1 MQPQNMP
8 RHNSCLN
15 TLAIIDFISR
25 HFGKPE
31 DLLEG
36 LERELH
42 GLPDPLGFLK
52 DPNNWVSTDVCR
64 KMYANA
70 RRITGDEQVAFR
82 IGFESVTHQ
91 KFGYITGILLKV
103 WANPVQALRSAKRI
117 NDKFNRNKEIE
128 MIRLSGNRAIFKLH
142 WYKNLDLNQDF
153 CLMNKGVYSAIPTIW
168 GLPEGQFIET
178 QCQFDGGECC
188 EFHASWE
195 GLTLSQRLKNLFP
208 GKGRIVRETISEME
222 RDKRLLEE
230 KYQEVESLNKRLR
243 QRIDQLLSIQQASG
257 TILSELDF
265 STISGTIL
273 DLFIQE
279 IGYSRGM
286 LMLID
291 HEAQT
296 LKLVD
301 SVGTSEEDKQK
312 IGEYAVPLSRSEENI
327 LAEVAVTGQPVI
339 TQDTSTVIRNPDNI
353 IFKQIQPQS
362 IILLPLKA
370 QGKVIGVLA
379 AERSSEGSTWLNLDQ
394 EYLQGFANQMALA
407 IENARMYTEL
417 RGAFLSTIQSL
428 ATALEAKDTYTRGH
442 SERVARYSVRL
453 AERLGLNK
461 AQVEQ
466 IRSMCLVH
474 DIGKIGI
481 GEDILNKKGRLE
493 EEEFKHIREHPFI
506 GQRIIKPLNLSPEE
520 MAIIEHHHERMD
532 GGGYPAGLKEK
543 NIPFQVRITTVC
555 DAFDAMTS
563 DRPYRKGRDLPNALE
578 ELEREA
584 GSQFDPDLVKVFIDL
599 VNEGGVQDIM
609 ADRVPSDEPL
619 EESVSSGEPESGKSQ
634 LYEVKKE
641 ETPVE
646 NPADNLSYLSSQGP
660 KLVS

>member
-1 MQPQNMP
+1 
-8 RHNSCLN
+8 
-15 TLAIIDFISR
+15 
-25 HFGKPE
+25 
-31 DLLEG
+31 
-36 LERELH
+36 
-42 GLPDPLGFLK
+42 
-52 DPNNWVSTDVCR
+52 
-64 KMYANA
+64 
-70 RRITGDEQVAFR
+70 
-82 IGFESVTHQ
+82 
-91 KFGYITGILLKV
+91 
-103 WANPVQALRSAKRI
+103 
-117 NDKFNRNKEIE
+117 
-128 MIRLSGNRAIFKLH
+128 
-142 WYKNLDLNQDF
+142 
-153 CLMNKGVYSAIPTIW
+153 
-168 GLPEGQFIET
+168 
-178 QCQFDGGECC
+178 
-188 EFHASWE
+188 
-195 GLTLSQRLKNLFP
+195 P

-273 DLFIQE
+273 DLFVQE

-312 IGEYAVPLSRSEENI
+312 IGEYTVPLSRSEENI

-353 IFKQIQPQS
+353 ILKQIQPQS

-578 ELEREA
+578 ELEKEA

-641 ETPVE
+641 ETPME
-646 NPADNLSYLSSQGP
+646 NPADNLSYLSSKGP

>member
-15 TLAIIDFISR
+15 TLAIIDYVSR
-25 HFGKPE
+25 HYGKPE

-42 GLPDPLGFLK
+42 GLPDPLEFLK
-52 DPNNWVSTDVCR
+52 DPNNWVSAEVCR

-70 RRITGDEQVAFR
+70 RRISGDEEVAFR
-82 IGFESVTHQ
+82 IGFESLTHK
-91 KFGYITGILLKV
+91 KFGYISGILLKV
-103 WANPVQALRSAKRI
+103 WTNPVQALRNVKRV
-117 NDKFNRNKEIE
+117 NDKFNRNKKIE
-128 MIRLSGNRAIFKLH
+128 MIRLPGNKAIIKLY
-142 WYKNLDLNQDF
+142 WAKNLELNRDF
-153 CLMNKGVYSAIPTIW
+153 CLMNKGVYTAVPTIW
-168 GLPEGQFIET
+168 GLPAGQIIET

-195 GLTLSQRLKNLFP
+195 GLTFSQRLKNLFP
-208 GKGRIVRETISEME
+208 AKGRIVQETLSEME

-230 KYQEVESLNKRLR
+230 KYQEVESLNKRLQ
-243 QRIDQLLSIQQASG
+243 QRIDQLLSIQQASE

-273 DLFIQE
+273 NLFVKE
-279 IGYSRGM
+279 IGYSKGM

-291 HEAQT
+291 QDAQL

-301 SVGTSEEDKQK
+301 SVGASEEAKK
-312 IGEYAVPLSRSEENI
+312 IVGEYTVPLSRSEENI
-327 LAEVAVTGQPVI
+327 LAEVAVTGQPLI
-339 TQDTSTVIRNPDNI
+339 AEDTSSAIRNPDNI
-353 IFKQIQPQS
+353 IFRQVKPQS

-379 AERSSEGSTWLNLDQ
+379 AEKSSDGSTWLNLDQ

-417 RGAFLSTIQSL
+417 RGAFLSTIQAL

-453 AERLGLNK
+453 AERLGMNK
-461 AQVEQ
+461 TQVEQ

-481 GEDILNKKGRLE
+481 GEGILNKKGRLE
-493 EEEFKHIREHPFI
+493 DEEFAHIREHPDI
-506 GQRIIKPLNLSPEE
+506 GQRIIKPLNLSDDE
-520 MAIIEHHHERMD
+520 MAIIEHHHERLD
-532 GGGYPAGLKEK
+532 GRGYPSGLTDN
-543 NIPFQVRITTVC
+543 NIPIQVRITTIC

-563 DRPYRKGRDLPNALE
+563 DRPYRQSRPLADAVK
-578 ELEREA
+578 ELMREA
-584 GSQFDPDLVKVFIDL
+584 GAQFDPDLVNIFIDL
-599 VNEGGVQDIM
+599 INEGGVQDIM
-609 ADRVPSDEPL
+609 DDRVFSDEPL
-619 EESVSSGEPESGKSQ
+619 EDSAFSDEQEPAKPH

-641 ETPVE
+641 ETPIKR
-646 NPADNLSYLSSQGP
+646 PTGTHR
-660 KLVS
+660 